1 MRDPDRFGELLARLR
16 ARDPDAEREL
26 FPLLYEELRA
36 IAGVHMA
43 GQRADHTLQATALVN
58 EAWIKVT
65 GGQEREWADRAHFLR
80 VASNA
85 MRQVLVDH
93 ARRKSSLKRGADRM
107 HVHLD
112 GLVLSMEQRSGG
124 LLGLDEALHRLQER
138 DPQAVQL
145 VELRFFGGCTL
156 AEAAVAMG
164 ITERQA
170 SRWWDAT
177 RLILHEELGY
187 G

>member
-16 ARDPDAEREL
+16 ERDPEAEREL

-36 IAGVHMA
+36 IAGAHMA
-43 GQRADHTLQATALVN
+43 NQRADHTLQATALVN

-65 GGQEREWADRAHFLR
+65 GTSEREWSDRAHFLR

-93 ARRKSSLKRGADRM
+93 ARRKASLKRGADRT

-112 GLVLSMEQRSGG
+112 GMVLSMDQRSGG
-124 LLGLDEALHRLQER
+124 LVDLDDALRRLQLR

-156 AEAAVAMG
+156 AEAATAMG

-170 SRWWDAT
+170 SRWWEAT
-177 RLILHEELGY
+177 RLILHEELGF